1 MTLDPTIL
9 LLLLGLATTFVIA
22 VRKAALGGGLAML
35 ATPLWSFAMDPIDVA
50 SLVAFLED
58 ARSLAP

>member
-1 MTLDPTIL
+1 MTLDPTI
-9 LLLLGLATTFVIA
+9 LLLGLATTFVIA

-35 ATPLWSFAMDPIDVA
+35 GISPRSLVDPIDGTV
-50 SLVAFLED
+50 LET